1 MNKYIYDRVEI
12 TLTDEFTNYPCIMI
26 SNIDDYDHEI
36 EIETSVPIGIKRG
49 WVGDL
54 ICNFRGFAIDSNEK
68 DSIITTLNNVL
79 CSKIKTNVEPDVPV
93 MWKYTF
99 LKD

>member
-12 TLTDEFTNYPCIMI
+12 TLVDELAHYQCVMI
-26 SNIDDYDHEI
+26 ANIDDYDHEI
-36 EIETSVPIGIKRG
+36 EIETIAPIEIKRG

-54 ICNFRGFAIDSNEK
+54 IFNFKGFAVESNEEAFTT
-68 DSIITTLNNVL
+68 ITLNNVL
-79 CSKIKTNVEPDVPV
+79 CARIKTNVEAGEAV